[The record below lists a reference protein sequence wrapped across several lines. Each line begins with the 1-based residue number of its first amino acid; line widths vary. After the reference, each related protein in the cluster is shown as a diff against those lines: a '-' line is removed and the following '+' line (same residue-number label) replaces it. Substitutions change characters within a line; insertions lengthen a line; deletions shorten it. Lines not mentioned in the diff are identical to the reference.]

1 MPLLGTVGAL
11 AIVGVA
17 ALFVDYLGDDRARN
31 MARVVFA
38 VVAIRSLGITLSGF
52 ASAASDA
59 WALVL

>member
-1 MPLLGTVGAL
+1 MPLFGTVGAL

-17 ALFVDYLGDDRARN
+17 ALIVDYLGDNRARN
-31 MARVVFA
+31 MARIVFA
-38 VVAIRSLGITLSGF
+38 TVAIRSMGITLSGF